1 MTDMTA
7 IQDQMKA
14 IATAHTD
21 YAKSS
26 FEANKSYLEQ
36 LATSKAPDQAMQLM
50 TDHMK
55 TSYETFVAEAQ
66 KIGDM
71 YKSLFNTALL
81 PVTEAMQSLRLSART
96 PIGLDTKSP
105 PERQAF
111 LDKPRSGRQRC
122 CVHAPAPSCATSFIL
137 TVWDPSTRF
146 RELLHKH

>member
-14 IATAHTD
+14 IAAAHTG

-36 LATSKAPDQAMQLM
+36 LATLKAPDQAMQLM

-71 YKSLFNTALL
+71 YKNLFTTALL
-81 PVTEAMQSLRLSART
+81 PVTEAMPKLKVVS
-96 PIGLDTKSP
+96 
-105 PERQAF
+105 
-111 LDKPRSGRQRC
+111 
-122 CVHAPAPSCATSFIL
+122 
-137 TVWDPSTRF
+137 
-146 RELLHKH
+146 